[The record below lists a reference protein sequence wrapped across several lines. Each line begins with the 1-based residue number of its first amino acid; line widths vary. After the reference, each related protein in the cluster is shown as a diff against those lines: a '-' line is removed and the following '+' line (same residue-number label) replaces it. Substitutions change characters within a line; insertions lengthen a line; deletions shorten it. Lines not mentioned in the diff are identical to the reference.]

1 MSPWQNPP
9 HPGFSVDP
17 TIAPALRPST
27 SDRDYADTTLRLA
40 HADGRL
46 TDTELAERVERAES
60 ATSLGDLSD
69 IIADVSVS
77 TTASQVAG
85 QNMTMMPVAAM
96 PPIVNRLDPARR
108 NAQLVLGRSL
118 ISWLGLAM
126 LFNVI
131 WLFSSGIGS
140 YYWPIW
146 PMLGTAVPLIGLVV
160 ARFGPDPTP
169 LRHQT
174 PPTDLR

>member
-9 HPGFSVDP
+9 QPGFSVDP
-17 TIAPALRPST
+17 SVAPALRPST
-27 SDRDYADTTLRLA
+27 SDRDYAD
-40 HADGRL
+40 
-46 TDTELAERVERAES
+46 
-60 ATSLGDLSD
+60 
-69 IIADVSVS
+69 S
-77 TTASQVAG
+77 TTAGQVAG

-118 ISWLGLAM
+118 IGWLGLAV

-160 ARFGPDPTP
+160 ARFGPDPAP
-169 LRHQT
+169 VRRET

>member
-60 ATSLGDLSD
+60 ATALRDLSD

-77 TTASQVAG
+77 TTAGQVAG